1 MREDPAN
8 VTEAWDIIKA
18 NGGVPINM
26 MPIAEMVGQPK
37 HCSLFAQE
45 LAQSDFVLN
54 GCFQAVTYQFKEDV
68 RKYVSAYQLVTLTA
82 AAVQGFA
89 LAAATLA
96 KVVGFPED
104 YEDDLLILLAEVEME
119 LEDDQD
125 QEEA

>member
-1 MREDPAN
+1 MQDPAN
-8 VTEAWDIIKA
+8 VTEAWDIIKT

-26 MPIAEMVGQPK
+26 MQIAQMVGQPK
-37 HCSLFAQE
+37 HCILFAQAF
-45 LAQSDFVLN
+45 AQSDFVLN
-54 GCFQAVTYQFKEDV
+54 GCFQAVTYQIKADV
-68 RKYVSAYQLVTLTA
+68 RKYVSAHQLVTLTA

-96 KVVGFPED
+96 KIVGFPED
-104 YEDDLLILLAEVEME
+104 YEDDLLISMTEVQME